1 MTSGWWAS
9 WGGARLSLRALL
21 AVMVVSVAL
30 GTFLATASVTLF
42 IHESLIRDHAERTA
56 EATAEHTFSSMFQ
69 VMSRGW
75 GREDLEAYI
84 DALEATY
91 DDSPLGVA
99 LYRGDPV
106 EALYGPVEGSREPDP
121 VIEQAL
127 ATGESQHRRDGTR
140 QRHVMPVVA
149 QSECLDCHVNA
160 DSGDVLGVV
169 AVKQDLSPQL
179 SEARAGFGWLF
190 LIFVPL
196 TLLAGAAAAH
206 WLNVHLTRS
215 LERFSAQVERV
226 NAIGDLEDFQP
237 RTISLGFSELNRVM
251 HQVDALIRRLQTVAA
266 DKAVLDAHQAQLDE
280 EQETAQRIVAR
291 ATASAAREAPGVRYA
306 YQPAAMLGGDVFLA
320 ERRPDGTLVLL
331 LGDFTG
337 HGIGSAVGV
346 PALAALFYDMVR
358 RGLDSEALL
367 ETVNDRLYRNLPPEM
382 FLAAALFEIDCR
394 ERRLGVWSGGMPR
407 AWLLGPGG
415 GETRLDA
422 EGLPLAAVPGGAVE
436 HRRLAYHPLFAGAR
450 LIACS
455 DGLTEM
461 ASPAGVRYGEE
472 RVEALLAH
480 TRPGEAFDAL
490 LADVAAWRGD
500 SEAGDDLT
508 LLGVSFD
515 ELFAEAAEG
524 CPRASAPSA

>member
-1 MTSGWWAS
+1 
-9 WGGARLSLRALL
+9 
-21 AVMVVSVAL
+21 
-30 GTFLATASVTLF
+30 
-42 IHESLIRDHAERTA
+42 
-56 EATAEHTFSSMFQ
+56 
-69 VMSRGW
+69 
-75 GREDLEAYI
+75 
-84 DALEATY
+84 
-91 DDSPLGVA
+91 
-99 LYRGDPV
+99 
-106 EALYGPVEGSREPDP
+106 
-121 VIEQAL
+121 
-127 ATGESQHRRDGTR
+127 
-140 QRHVMPVVA
+140 
-149 QSECLDCHVNA
+149 
-160 DSGDVLGVV
+160 
-169 AVKQDLSPQL
+169 
-179 SEARAGFGWLF
+179 
-190 LIFVPL
+190 
-196 TLLAGAAAAH
+196 
-206 WLNVHLTRS
+206 
-215 LERFSAQVERV
+215 
-226 NAIGDLEDFQP
+226 
-237 RTISLGFSELNRVM
+237 
-251 HQVDALIRRLQTVAA
+251 
-266 DKAVLDAHQAQLDE
+266 
-280 EQETAQRIVAR
+280 
-291 ATASAAREAPGVRYA
+291 
-306 YQPAAMLGGDVFLA
+306 MLGGDVFLA